1 MRRLIALF
9 ALSLSLAFASSAQAQ
24 TEPATAAQTQVGMPT
39 QNNAPLFS
47 DPVRQPSE
55 VTPHALALR
64 ARWVTVPGWSIGAF
78 LDAHTQLN
86 DGWSVGLEYLYRRAG
101 FDVVLSVD

>member
-9 ALSLSLAFASSAQAQ
+9 ALSLSLAFASSAHAQ

-47 DPVRQPSE
+47 DPVK
-55 VTPHALALR
+55 
-64 ARWVTVPGWSIGAF
+64 VPQGVVKFAAGDKTLLYF
-78 LDAHTQLN
+78 LDP
-86 DGWSVGLEYLYRRAG
+86 DGVILELCEYR
-101 FDVVLSVD
+101 